1 MFNLTT
7 GTYFR
12 CTKSGVWI
20 HWSQYCNKVVDCED
34 ASDETNC
41 QKGRNAS
48 HTPTFEEI
56 LKFYPSLKEEYSLFE
71 DFMEEYYDDHMF
83 GRVSREDPPDW
94 YGFIAY
100 SKTADYSDLE
110 NVLKLTKDEVKTL
123 GHQKED
129 FILDCTF
136 DEASCSARDFLTYQD
151 DEYGNCFGFNHLQGN
166 DTVIYTT
173 KSGSEYGLKLILY
186 TEQDEYISLFGRYSG
201 ARVVIKPPGFPA
213 IPASEGF
220 TVSPGTISS
229 VGIREKRIK
238 RKPDPYGNCRTE
250 EKFQSIYGD
259 KYSQMI
265 CEETCVQAKMFGNC
279 GCVDTMLVN
288 ATRCMLLNRE
298 QGIGTK

>member
-1 MFNLTT
+1 MNARICDGTPDCYDGKDEHPSICSDNSTAAVNNTNLFVCGNGNAIPISYKCDGTT
-7 GTYFR
+7 
-12 CTKSGVWI
+12 
-20 HWSQYCNKVVDCED
+20 DCSD
-34 ASDETNC
+34 GSDE
-41 QKGRNAS
+41 
-48 HTPTFEEI
+48 
-56 LKFYPSLKEEYSLFE
+56 
-71 DFMEEYYDDHMF
+71 
-83 GRVSREDPPDW
+83 
-94 YGFIAY
+94 
-100 SKTADYSDLE
+100 
-110 NVLKLTKDEVKTL
+110 DESTC
-123 GHQKED
+123 E
-129 FILDCTF
+129 
-136 DEASCSARDFLTYQD
+136 
-151 DEYGNCFGFNHLQGN
+151 
-166 DTVIYTT
+166 
-173 KSGSEYGLKLILY
+173 GLKLILY

-201 ARVVIKPPGFPA
+201 ARVVIKPPGVPA

-298 QGIGTK
+298 QDVCKQFMYYLLSRDKLDCSCNQACA